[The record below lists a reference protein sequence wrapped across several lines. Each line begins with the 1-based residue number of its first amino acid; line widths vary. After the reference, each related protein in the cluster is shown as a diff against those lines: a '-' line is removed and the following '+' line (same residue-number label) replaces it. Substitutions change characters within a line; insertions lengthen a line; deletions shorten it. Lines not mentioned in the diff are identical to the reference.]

1 MKKLATLLAV
11 LLLISCAPASAVET
25 ALTGA
30 EAYQQYGPWYTWT
43 QEQKDTAT
51 AEENLRGRKRTRA
64 SRRER
69 WPPRTMI
76 PAAAASES

>member
-43 QEQKDTAT
+43 
-51 AEENLRGRKRTRA
+51 
-64 SRRER
+64 
-69 WPPRTMI
+69 
-76 PAAAASES
+76 